1 MAFLKSYSALWGLIN
16 KGSIMDQQQFE
27 QGLKNKYGTGKTAFK
42 AFLTD
47 ARTYGLGAT
56 LGGVM
61 VASNANAAVDVS
73 GIVGDLTT
81 DGTAAITAVGTAL
94 LALAGIA
101 VIFKWVKAAFF
112 S

>member
-1 MAFLKSYSALWGLIN
+1 MNQQVTKEKNGLVTRQN
-16 KGSIMDQQQFE
+16 VS
-27 QGLKNKYGTGKTAFK
+27 KYGV
-42 AFLTD
+42 
-47 ARTYGLGAT
+47 GAVASAA
-56 LGGVM
+56 LVGG
-61 VASNANAAVDVS
+61 SNANAAVDVT

>member
-1 MAFLKSYSALWGLIN
+1 
-16 KGSIMDQQQFE
+16 MDQLQLQ

-42 AFLTD
+42 AFLKD
-47 ARTYGLGAT
+47 ARVYGLGAT
-56 LGGVM
+56 LGGALA
-61 VASNANAAVDVS
+61 ASNANAALDITAPIS
-73 GIVGDLTT
+73 TLTI
-81 DGTAAITAVGTAL
+81 DGTTAITAVGTAL

>member
-1 MAFLKSYSALWGLIN
+1 MDLSNMQEMEKAL
-16 KGSIMDQQQFE
+16 S
-27 QGLKNKYGTGKTAFK
+27 QGVKQKYGTGVRGFSK
-42 AFLTD
+42 FLKD
-47 ARTYGLGAT
+47 CATYGTGAAV
-56 LGGVM
+56 GGLLIT
-61 VASNANAAVDVS
+61 SNANAAVDVTA
-73 GIVGDLTT
+73 IVGDLTT

>member
-1 MAFLKSYSALWGLIN
+1 
-16 KGSIMDQQQFE
+16 MDQLQLE

-42 AFLTD
+42 AFLKD
-47 ARTYGLGAT
+47 ARVYGLGAT
-56 LGGVM
+56 LGGALA
-61 VASNANAAVDVS
+61 ASNANAAVDVTA
-73 GIVGDLTT
+73 IVSDLTT
-81 DGTAAITAVGTAL
+81 DGTTAITAVGTAL

>member
-1 MAFLKSYSALWGLIN
+1 MDLSNMQEMEKAL
-16 KGSIMDQQQFE
+16 S
-27 QGLKNKYGTGKTAFK
+27 QGVKQKYGTGVSGFYKFMKDCA
-42 AFLTD
+42 
-47 ARTYGLGAT
+47 TYGTGAAVGALLIT
-56 LGGVM
+56 
-61 VASNANAAVDVS
+61 SNANAAVDVS
-73 GIVGDLTT
+73 AIVGDLTK

>member
-1 MAFLKSYSALWGLIN
+1 MN
-16 KGSIMDQQQFE
+16 QQVTRE
-27 QGLKNKYGTGKTAFK
+27 KNGVVTRQNLSKYGV
-42 AFLTD
+42 
-47 ARTYGLGAT
+47 GAVASAA
-56 LGGVM
+56 LVGG
-61 VASNANAAVDVS
+61 SNANAAVDVS
-73 GIVGDLTT
+73 AIVGDLTT

>member
-1 MAFLKSYSALWGLIN
+1 MNLSNMQEMEKALSEGV
-16 KGSIMDQQQFE
+16 KQ
-27 QGLKNKYGTGKTAFK
+27 KYGTGKNGFK
-42 AFLTD
+42 AFLKD

-56 LGGVM
+56 LGGALA
-61 VASNANAAVDVS
+61 ASNVNAAVDVS
-73 GIVGDLTT
+73 ATVASLTS